1 MGGRRREAAGNCCKV
16 PAPAPPRLKC
26 SLCPNS
32 TQFRHNLHFFLGGG
46 GVHERCAP
54 GGAADQIRPSSCTAA
69 RSDSSSATE
78 ASMRARENSEMS
90 RPCTMDQSPP
100 DVVTGK
106 ELTSPSGT
114 P

>member
-1 MGGRRREAAGNCCKV
+1 MVDLRQDPVVRTACGPEENLVR
-16 PAPAPPRLKC
+16 PRY
-26 SLCPNS
+26 
-32 TQFRHNLHFFLGGG
+32 LG
-46 GVHERCAP
+46 AL
-54 GGAADQIRPSSCTAA
+54 AADQIRPSSSTAA